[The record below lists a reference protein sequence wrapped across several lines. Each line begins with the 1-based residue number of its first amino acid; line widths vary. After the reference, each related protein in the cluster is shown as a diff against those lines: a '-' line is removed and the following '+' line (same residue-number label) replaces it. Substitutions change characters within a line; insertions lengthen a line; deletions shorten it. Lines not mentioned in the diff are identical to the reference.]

1 MEGFEIIESGSRTPA
16 KTNSGTPT
24 VTGNG
29 KISKGDKAMDML
41 SNNFDNILN
50 LAGSIVEIKKM
61 EVASEACLKRW
72 QKIVKELL
80 MKLKHTLLKKEQ
92 ILAPLLTE

>member
-41 SNNFDNILN
+41 SNNFYNILN
-50 LAGSIVEIKKM
+50 LAGSIV
-61 EVASEACLKRW
+61 
-72 QKIVKELL
+72 
-80 MKLKHTLLKKEQ
+80 
-92 ILAPLLTE
+92 